1 MELSTVRFTSSP
13 EATAVSGDA
22 APGWPTQRRRVW
34 FARLDGAEVRL
45 GLLIL
50 VMALVAAGTWFA
62 VWDLPRVSSLPAIPW
77 PLLALGFVAAELGM
91 VRIGIGRH
99 TYDVSLS
106 ELPLVIGLLFV
117 SPVALLLARSSASLF
132 VEVTKRRPV
141 SKRAFN
147 FVLESLEAA
156 VAVVVFRAVLGD
168 HAALGLVGW
177 LAAFSA
183 VVTTA
188 LITAAAVTIAIA
200 VTEGRRQSLP
210 LVELG
215 VAILAIL
222 ASTCLAVLTA
232 IIVRADPADTW
243 LLAVP
248 VVLLLAAHW
257 AYMTTR
263 RRHARLHA
271 IYEYTRDVGTTLEAE
286 RRVRSI
292 LAGARQM
299 LRTERAG
306 LLFLSDQ
313 DGDLSIELATGDEV
327 RRGSPDEPHR
337 RFGRYVLAVGSTV
350 KLPRA
355 GHDPAYQRMAA
366 ELGQKD
372 LLGTP
377 VRGPDGPMAVL
388 VVSQRVGDAQAFDS
402 DDVDLLEAL
411 ANVAGVAMHNDQLIG
426 QLHRAI
432 EIERG
437 LVDQLRQETLERAY
451 QASHDALTG
460 LASRREF
467 DERATDAL
475 IAGGMAAVML
485 IDLDRFKEVNDTLGH
500 HSGDRLLGEAARRLK
515 SVLKASASAA
525 RLGGDEFAVVLPEV
539 ASEKAALEEARTIC
553 AVLDGPYHLDGLS
566 IEVGASAGLAVAPE
580 HGTTADLLLQRAD
593 MAMYE
598 AKAEERGVVLY
609 TLGRDRHNL
618 RRLTMVGELRN
629 DLAASRLTVAYQP
642 IVSLA
647 RGQAIGIEA
656 LARWPHSSYGD
667 VAPEEFVPLA
677 EQAGLIRPLTDF
689 VLAKALE
696 DCQRWRA
703 AGFDLVVHVN
713 LSVRSLRDPELVT
726 GVAEA
731 LGRTGFP
738 AQALA
743 FEVTEGGIMGDPRR
757 ALDTLGQLRALG
769 VRLAIDDFGAGQS
782 SLSYLQQLPV
792 DMLKIDHSFVLGL
805 DDQRVNDAI
814 VRLTVELGRALGL
827 QVVAEGVEDQAT
839 WARLR
844 AMGCQAAQGYFL
856 ARPMSPEAFTEW
868 LAAGGESVRLLAEE
882 AILLPDLSAS
892 LALSRLP
899 SA

>member
-1 MELSTVRFTSSP
+1 
-13 EATAVSGDA
+13 
-22 APGWPTQRRRVW
+22 
-34 FARLDGAEVRL
+34 
-45 GLLIL
+45 
-50 VMALVAAGTWFA
+50 MALAAAGTWFA

-77 PLLALGFVAAELGM
+77 PLLAAGFVAAELGM

-106 ELPLVIGLLFV
+106 ELPLVIGLLFI
-117 SPVALLLARSSASLF
+117 SPMALFLARSSASLF

-141 SKRAFN
+141 STRAFN
-147 FVLESLEAA
+147 FALESLEAA
-156 VAVVVFRAVLGD
+156 VAVVVFRAVLAN
-168 HAALGLVGW
+168 HAALGLAGW

-183 VVTTA
+183 VVATA

-200 VTEGRRQSLP
+200 MTEGRRQGLP

-232 IIVRADPADTW
+232 IVVRADPADTW

-248 VVLLLAAHW
+248 AVLLLAAHW

-292 LAGARQM
+292 LEGARQM
-299 LRTERAG
+299 LRTERAE
-306 LLFLSDQ
+306 LLVLSDQ
-313 DGDLSIELATGDEV
+313 DGDLSIELGTGDEV
-327 RRGSPDEPHR
+327 RRGSPDEPHL
-337 RFGRYVLAVGSTV
+337 RFGQYVLAAGSTV
-350 KLPRA
+350 RLPHA
-355 GHDPAYQRMAA
+355 GHDPLYQRIAA
-366 ELGQKD
+366 ELGLKD
-372 LLGTP
+372 VLGTP

-388 VVSQRVGDAQAFDS
+388 VVFQRVGDAQAFDA

-432 EIERG
+432 
-437 LVDQLRQETLERAY
+437 DQLSQETKERAY
-451 QASHDALTG
+451 QASHDDLTD

-467 DERATDAL
+467 DERAAAAL
-475 IAGGMAAVML
+475 AAGGMAAVML

-500 HSGDRLLGEAARRLK
+500 HSGDRLLGEAAGRLK
-515 SVLKASASAA
+515 KVLRDSASAA

-539 ASEKAALEEARTIC
+539 ASEMAALEEARTIC
-553 AVLDGPYHLDGLS
+553 EVLDGPYPVDGLS

-580 HGTTADLLLQRAD
+580 HGLTVDLLLQRAD

-598 AKAEERGVVLY
+598 AKAEERGVILY

-618 RRLTMVGELRN
+618 RRLTMVGELRA
-629 DLAASRLTVAYQP
+629 DLAASRLMVAYQP
-642 IVSLA
+642 IVSLS
-647 RGQAIGIEA
+647 RGQPIGIEA
-656 LARWPHSSYGD
+656 LARWPHPSYGD
-667 VAPEEFVPLA
+667 VEPGEFVPLA

-689 VLAKALE
+689 VLARALE

-726 GVAEA
+726 SVAAA

-738 AQALA
+738 ARALA
-743 FEVTEGGIMGDPRR
+743 LEVTEGGIMGDPRR
-757 ALDTLGQLRALG
+757 ALDTLSQLRALG

-805 DDQRVNDAI
+805 ADQRVNDAI
-814 VRLTVELGRALGL
+814 VRLTVELGQALGL
-827 QVVAEGVEDQAT
+827 QVVAEGVEDRAT
-839 WARLR
+839 WERLQS
-844 AMGCQAAQGYFL
+844 MGCQAAQGYFL
-856 ARPMSPEAFTEW
+856 ARPMPPAVFTEW
-868 LAAGGESVRLLAEE
+868 LAAGGEAVRLLSEE
-882 AILLPDLSAS
+882 TILLPDLSAS